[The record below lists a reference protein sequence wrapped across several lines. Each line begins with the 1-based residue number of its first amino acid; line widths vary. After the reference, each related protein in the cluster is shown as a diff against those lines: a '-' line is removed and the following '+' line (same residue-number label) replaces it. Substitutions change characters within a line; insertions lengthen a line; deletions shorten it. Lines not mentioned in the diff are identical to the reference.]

1 MLYKIY
7 YHHIDGSLVEDVE
20 FGVVDFDYWNIRQWR
35 KLFTKLN
42 LRNVD
47 KDDKVTLEIVPQK
60 DDVIF

>member
-7 YHHIDGSLVEDVE
+7 YHHIDGSFVEDVE

-42 LRNVD
+42 LQNVD